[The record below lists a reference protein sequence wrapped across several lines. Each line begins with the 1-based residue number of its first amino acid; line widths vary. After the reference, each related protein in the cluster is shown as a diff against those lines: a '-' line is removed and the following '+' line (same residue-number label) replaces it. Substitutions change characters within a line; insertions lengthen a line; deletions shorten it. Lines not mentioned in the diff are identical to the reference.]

1 VLLSFGRFG
10 PVMDNGRVSAEPAAT
25 SELVNEHAWQAPAP
39 GLRKYVDSYV
49 GYRQAGAEPALHRG
63 LPSPSMTL
71 IFTLDEPLVMA
82 AHPDPAQ
89 PPGIFPT
96 LVGGLHSAP
105 ALISHDGR
113 QAGVQLALSPLGAR
127 VLLGVPAG
135 ELAGFDL
142 GAEELLGPLAA
153 QIRDR
158 LHGADSWPERFA
170 ILDTAL
176 LARLGMADRADGISA
191 ETGYAWRRLLDTR
204 GLAPVRE
211 LAAETGW
218 SERHLRARFQQQVGL
233 APKAAARVIRF
244 DNARRELQRRAAAG
258 RSLALADLAAS
269 FGYFDQAH
277 LDREFGLLAGCP
289 PTRWVAEEFRNFQ
302 AADV

>member
-1 VLLSFGRFG
+1 
-10 PVMDNGRVSAEPAAT
+10 MDNGVVTAGPAAT
-25 SELVNEHAWQAPAP
+25 SELVNEHAWRAPAA
-39 GLRKYVDSYV
+39 GLREYVDSYV
-49 GYRQAGAEPALHRG
+49 GYRQAGVEPALHRG

-127 VLLGVPAG
+127 ALLGVPAG
-135 ELAGFDL
+135 QLAGCDL

-153 QIRDR
+153 QIRDQ
-158 LHGADSWPERFA
+158 LHGADSWSERFA
-170 ILDTAL
+170 ILDAAL
-176 LARLGMADRADGISA
+176 LARLSTADRADGISA
-191 ETGYAWRRLLDTR
+191 ETGYAWRRLLRSR
-204 GLAPVRE
+204 GLAPVSE

-218 SERHLRARFQQQVGL
+218 SERHLRSRFQQQIGL

-244 DNARRELQRRAAAG
+244 DHARRELQRRAAAG
-258 RSLALADLAAS
+258 RSLALAGLAAS

-277 LDREFGLLAGCP
+277 LDREFGLLAGCS
-289 PTRWVAEEFRNFQ
+289 PTRWVAEEFRNLQ
-302 AADV
+302 AADI